1 MVNEKRLVAEFLELV
16 QIDSVSGQ
24 ERKIAD
30 VLKEKLKT
38 LELKVREDNA
48 GSVVRAKVG
57 CEATA
62 GNIIGVLEGET
73 GVPAIM
79 FCAHMDTVEPG
90 RMVKPRMEGDTIY
103 SAGDTILGA
112 DDKAGVAA
120 IIEALRIVKE
130 NGLEH
135 GNIEVVFT
143 IMEESGLL
151 GAKNLDRKLLKAE
164 MGFVLDSEGDPGSI
178 IVRAPSQDKIKAV
191 VKGRSAHAG
200 INPEDGVNAIQV
212 AARAVSEMR
221 LGRIDDETT
230 ANIGIISG
238 GRAIN
243 IVPDR
248 VELKGEARSL
258 DDDKR
263 EAQTRHMTEALRKA
277 AQRFGAKVDLD
288 VELLYPRMN
297 LEESSPVVKA
307 AVQASRAA
315 GLNPKLGQT
324 GGGSDANIFNGYGIP
339 TVNIGVGMK
348 KVHTTEEYI
357 KITDLA
363 TSARY
368 VLEIIRGAREL
379 K

>member
-324 GGGSDANIFNGYGIP
+324 GGGSDANIFIGYGIP

-357 KITDLA
+357 KITDLDRK
-363 TSARY
+363 S
-368 VLEIIRGAREL
+368 VV
-379 K
+379 